1 MREDLLF
8 HITTREEWKEYQSN
22 SNYKPETFDEQ
33 GFIPCSSGDQLE
45 ETANRLF
52 SDKDKILLL
61 VIDVSTLGEN
71 IKYEMDEE
79 TGEKFPH
86 IYGPLNTSAVIDKID
101 ILAEK
106 NGRFEISFTSNS

>member
-22 SNYKPETFDEQ
+22 SNYKPETFEKQ

-79 TGEKFPH
+79 RGEKFPH

-101 ILAEK
+101 ISAEK
-106 NGRFEISFTSNS
+106 KGKFKISFTSNS